1 MADLTLSYILSLAL
15 VDAINPCALAVILMI
30 LMNMLLQDPTNKKR
44 VLYGGLAFSSA
55 VFILYF
61 IYGILMVTFFAGA
74 IPATGNIANYIFK
87 GFGIITIIL
96 GLLNLRDFLDYKP
109 GSTMTEMPLSL
120 RPKLKSLINKVT
132 TIKGAFIAGLLVT
145 LFLLPCTIG
154 PYIIASG
161 KLSAMEIVNTIPWLV
176 FYNLVFL
183 LPMIGITIV
192 IFLGV
197 TTVDK
202 ISGWKEKNIR
212 FLHLFE
218 AVILIILGIL
228 MLTGII

>member
-1 MADLTLSYILSLAL
+1 
-15 VDAINPCALAVILMI
+15 
-30 LMNMLLQDPTNKKR
+30 
-44 VLYGGLAFSSA
+44 
-55 VFILYF
+55 
-61 IYGILMVTFFAGA
+61 
-74 IPATGNIANYIFK
+74 
-87 GFGIITIIL
+87 
-96 GLLNLRDFLDYKP
+96 
-109 GSTMTEMPLSL
+109 
-120 RPKLKSLINKVT
+120 
-132 TIKGAFIAGLLVT
+132 
-145 LFLLPCTIG
+145 
-154 PYIIASG
+154 
-161 KLSAMEIVNTIPWLV
+161 MEIVNTIPWLV